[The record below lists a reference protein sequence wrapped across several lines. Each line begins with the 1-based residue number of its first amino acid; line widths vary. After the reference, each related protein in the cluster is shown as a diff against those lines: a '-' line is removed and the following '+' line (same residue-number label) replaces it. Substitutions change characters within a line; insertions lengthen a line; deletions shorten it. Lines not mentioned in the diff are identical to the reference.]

1 MRGNGTAKENKKENK
16 NENKQKGSPMHVECV
31 GDLGG

>member
-16 NENKQKGSPMHVECV
+16 QKGSPMHVECV
-31 GDLGG
+31 RDLGG